1 MRDGRIVARKVRA
14 YFDSGAYTRLSSYA
28 AVKCAAHLPGPYTIP
43 NVYGD
48 IYCVFTNRTPATAM
62 RGFGVTAMDFAIE
75 CQMDKLAHLVGM
87 DPMEFRILNAYR
99 DGDMKAHRREAKN
112 TALIECVQVAAEKAK
127 WPLREEFKRA
137 VLAQGRRRQPRARC
151 RRRRAS
157 RARSPPRLRSSAP
170 ATTARRLRRPRATA
184 ARAATASARGRR
196 PRRRMAPTRFSSV
209 FGTRRR

>member
-1 MRDGRIVARKVRA
+1 MMRDGRIVARRVRA

-28 AVKCAAHLPGPYTIP
+28 VVKCAAHLPGPYTIP

-75 CQMDKLAHLVGM
+75 TQMDKLAHLAGI

-112 TALIECVQVAAEKAK
+112 TALIECIQVAAEKAK
-127 WPLREEFKRA
+127 WPLREQFKKMS
-137 VLAQGRRRQPRARC
+137 
-151 RRRRAS
+151 S
-157 RARSPPRLRSSAP
+157 RHDGGG
-170 ATTARRLRRPRATA
+170 
-184 ARAATASARGRR
+184 ARAAIPAAAAAPRAPARAAAQQRTSYERLPQPAAAESKPPPPPAPPPPAPPPAGRGA
-196 PRRRMAPTRFSSV
+196 MRFSSV
-209 FGTRRR
+209 FGSRRR